1 MNALPSARKQT
12 ELHRHIDVSVRLAT
26 LLELAQK
33 AGLEGEST
41 SLEAFG
47 EKVYL
52 REPLTDLPSVLT
64 RFQLFQKVLLTP
76 EILERVGFEASEDCW
91 NEGTKRVEF
100 RFSPGF
106 VCEFS
111 GLPWRDALLAFDRGL
126 ARAKARYPGLEA
138 GLLLIASRDYGP
150 EAAEKTMDLALAHR
164 EQVLGVDLAGNEVDY
179 PTRLFTQAFQ
189 RAAREG
195 LKITV
200 HAGES
205 TGPEEIWLAIEDL
218 KARRIG
224 HGIRA
229 IQDPSLMKALKER
242 GICLEVCPTSN
253 YLTRCVPSLEAHP
266 LPQLLRAGVPVC
278 INTDDPGVF
287 PVTLPSE
294 MELARTR
301 LGMTPT
307 EIETCLSYAEK
318 FSFFS

>member
-1 MNALPSARKQT
+1 MAPASHTPIQT
-12 ELHRHIDVSVRLAT
+12 ELHRHIDVSVRMGT
-26 LLELAQK
+26 LLELAQTQ
-33 AGLEGEST
+33 GLEGQST
-41 SLEAFG
+41 SLAAFS

-52 REPLTDLPSVLT
+52 REPLQDLPSVLA
-64 RFQLFQKVLLTP
+64 RFQLFQKVLKTP

-91 NEGTKRVEF
+91 QEGTRRVEF

-106 VCEFS
+106 VCEWS
-111 GLPWRDALLAFDRGL
+111 GLQWETALESFDRGIR
-126 ARAKARYPGLEA
+126 RAKAQYPGLEA

-150 EAAEKTMDLALAHR
+150 DAAEKTIDLALKR
-164 EQVLGVDLAGNEVDY
+164 RDLVLGVDLAGNEVDF
-179 PTRLFTQAFQ
+179 PTRLFSQAFQ
-189 RAAREG
+189 RAYREG
-195 LKITV
+195 LKITI

-205 TGPEEIWLAIEDL
+205 TGPEEIWLAIEEL

-229 IQDPSLMKALKER
+229 IQDQALQDRLRKD
-242 GICLEVCPTSN
+242 GICLEICPTSN
-253 YLTRCVPSLEAHP
+253 YLTQCIPSIEAHP

-301 LGMTPT
+301 LGLTET
-307 EIETCLSYAEK
+307 EIQACLGFAEK
-318 FSFFS
+318 FSFFT